1 MKKKDLKT
9 QLEKIKA
16 LADQQETL
24 APLEEMLLNF
34 CELLLEL
41 NAEKDTKLQA
51 LENQI
56 NILKGEQGQPNIR
69 KQTNRQNK
77 KHSSESNRKKGKEQ
91 NTSKKK
97 GSKKSQAKPDNTVK
111 LEMSRDDLPPDAVK
125 DGVKETLIQDIK
137 ITTNNTLFV
146 RQMYYSRAENKY
158 YLTPLP
164 TGFEGEYGPSIKSWS
179 NVLYSA
185 NEMTTENMYPFSNC
199 RISKIHESSGI

>member
-69 KQTNRQNK
+69 KQTNGQNK
-77 KHSSESNRKKGKEQ
+77 KHSSESNRKKGK
-91 NTSKKK
+91 
-97 GSKKSQAKPDNTVK
+97 
-111 LEMSRDDLPPDAVK
+111 
-125 DGVKETLIQDIK
+125 
-137 ITTNNTLFV
+137 
-146 RQMYYSRAENKY
+146 
-158 YLTPLP
+158 
-164 TGFEGEYGPSIKSWS
+164 
-179 NVLYSA
+179 
-185 NEMTTENMYPFSNC
+185 
-199 RISKIHESSGI
+199 